1 MHAVC
6 STSPAR
12 HLPPLRLIPVL
23 SCDLLPL
30 LLPTDHQRDGNIQ
43 IITLVPCIRLI
54 AVSLLG
60 ISHVLLVAG
69 GFLEAAA
76 ASSAIHGQCPALAS
90 PPHDQPDELDKPTC
104 LISRDLFEFFCFF
117 L

>member
-12 HLPPLRLIPVL
+12 HLPPLCLIPVL

-30 LLPTDHQRDGNIQ
+30 LLPTDHQRNGNIQ
-43 IITLVPCIRLI
+43 ITTLMHRLRLI
-54 AVSLLG
+54 AVSLPG
-60 ISHVLLVAG
+60 VSHVLLVAG

-76 ASSAIHGQCPALAS
+76 ASSAIHGQCPGPAS
-90 PPHDQPDELDKPTC
+90 GT
-104 LISRDLFEFFCFF
+104 S
-117 L
+117 